1 MTTERVQASERG
13 SGDGVGRSGELQL
26 DPHPVAVAANDP
38 APERPFLVVADGHN
52 VSGLGIEVHVICAR
66 TVGNPALDNEISSD
80 LVGVVGQVVTLV
92 SHSSILPVG
101 RPGPHRVR
109 LWLGEV
115 MTGPRELRRCRL
127 G

>member
-1 MTTERVQASERG
+1 MTTKRVRASARG
-13 SGDGVGRSGELQL
+13 SGDGVGRRGELQL

-38 APERPFLVVADGHN
+38 SPERPFLVVTNRHN
-52 VSGLGIEVHVICAR
+52 VSGLGIEVRVICAR
-66 TVGNPALDNEISSD
+66 TVRKPALDNEISSD

-92 SHSSILPVG
+92 SHCSILPVG
-101 RPGPHRVR
+101 RPSPHRVR

-115 MTGPRELRRCRL
+115 MTGPRELLRCRL